1 MGAKFRPHSVIKTEI
16 WVCHPASLKAFCPQN
31 INFGAKMVFLVS
43 ATCQRGRR
51 INILGFKGCSCPP
64 EAQEE
69 QRLLN
74 FWVFPS
80 PATTKP
86 GRETAAS
93 PLNQTP
99 RIQSPPRSKI
109 NPPRAV
115 PKVSVLGVEQSSSTL
130 LLTLQFPNKIWNLGL
145 SWVLPAAGSFFCPF
159 FGEFFLLLTSQRPYL
174 KRFSPL
180 KSSN

>member
-1 MGAKFRPHSVIKTEI
+1 M
-16 WVCHPASLKAFCPQN
+16 CHPASLKAFCPQN

-64 EAQEE
+64 EAWEE

-93 PLNQTP
+93 PPNQTP

-115 PKVSVLGVEQSSSTL
+115 PKVSVEQSSSML
-130 LLTLQFPNKIWNLGL
+130 LLTLQFPTKIWNLGL
-145 SWVLPAAGSFFCPF
+145 FWALPAAGL
-159 FGEFFLLLTSQRPYL
+159 FFLPLFWQHQRVFSSPDL
-174 KRFSPL
+174 SKALPQRFFPL
-180 KSSN
+180 KSST